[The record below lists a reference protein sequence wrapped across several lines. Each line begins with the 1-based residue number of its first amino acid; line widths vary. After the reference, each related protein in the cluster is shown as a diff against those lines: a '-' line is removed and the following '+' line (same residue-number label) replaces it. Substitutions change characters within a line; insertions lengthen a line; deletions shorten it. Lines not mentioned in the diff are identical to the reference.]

1 MKLKVLSFFRALTFF
16 PEVKVPSG
24 RSHELG
30 GCSPTLAMAKARAAD
45 GAAMDAAKAAEEAAA
60 SHRETAEQKQQRIAE
75 LEERAQ
81 LFGDPVS

>member
-45 GAAMDAAKAAEEAAA
+45 GAAMDAAKAAGLAAGA
-60 SHRETAEQKQQRIAE
+60 ALGLVPAGALIA
-75 LEERAQ
+75 LRVWITS
-81 LFGDPVS
+81 GRNR